1 MIRVILRQMLHTSS
15 ARLRRQFYPVVIA
28 LVALAVTTLPG
39 AALAQKE
46 ATAPNGGGAAD
57 EAAELAK
64 KLQNPVAK
72 LISVPLQSNWDWGIG
87 PANAMRYMLNVQ
99 PVIPF
104 SLTTEWNLITR
115 TIVPFIHAEGPVAA
129 VDSVGGI
136 GDILQSF
143 FLSPSAPTSR
153 GWIWGVGPVFLYPS
167 ASDDALGA
175 EKWGAGPTAVF
186 LRQDSGWTYGLLANH
201 VWSFAGKDS
210 RADVSTTFLQPF
222 VSFITKTYTTFAL
235 NTESTYDWE
244 HHDWTVPINF
254 TVSQMLKLG
263 GRPVQ
268 LQVGPRVYAERPDG
282 GPDWG
287 LRFSVIFLFPK

>member
-1 MIRVILRQMLHTSS
+1 
-15 ARLRRQFYPVVIA
+15 
-28 LVALAVTTLPG
+28 
-39 AALAQKE
+39 
-46 ATAPNGGGAAD
+46 
-57 EAAELAK
+57 
-64 KLQNPVAK
+64 
-72 LISVPLQSNWDWGIG
+72 
-87 PANAMRYMLNVQ
+87 MRYTLNVQ

-104 SLTTEWNLITR
+104 SLTAEWNLITR

-129 VDSVGGI
+129 VNSVGGI

-175 EKWGAGPTAVF
+175 EKWGVGPTAVF

-210 RADVSTTFLQPF
+210 RADVSNTFLQPF
-222 VSFITKTYTTFAL
+222 LSYIMKTHTTFL
-235 NTESTYDWE
+235 VNTESTYNWE
-244 HHDWTVPINF
+244 NHDWTVPINF
-254 TVSQMLKLG
+254 TVSQMLKIG
-263 GRPVQ
+263 SQPMQ
-268 LQVGPRVYAERPDG
+268 LQVGPRVYADRPDG

-287 LRFSVIFLFPK
+287 LRFAVTFLFPK